1 MRRFN
6 VTNGPS
12 YYSDEEI
19 IKHLQALPRDS
30 TALGVSP
37 DEVREARSLA
47 AELAE
52 RIYAEP
58 TTWGIATIPERFR
71 DDAAADA
78 FAALLAEVPNFKG
91 RQSVPEWFSQAV
103 EIRFRRLWTMSERLV
118 AEQRDGIPKPQ
129 PPQKARSRPAAAG
142 PTAESVIPG
151 HNALWRQF
159 ENDFPRDASTLRLRY
174 VDNRSSEEMAVL
186 SDAPSIRAVG
196 QRVTRARDRFR
207 MFCEQ
212 SGLDRHDTADL
223 MLHFGEGSKS

>member
-1 MRRFN
+1 
-6 VTNGPS
+6 VTSGPS

-30 TALGVSP
+30 ATLSASP

-52 RIYAEP
+52 RIYADP
-58 TTWGIATIPERFR
+58 ATWGIATIPERFR

-78 FAALLAEVPNFKG
+78 FTALLAEVPNFKG

-103 EIRFRRLWTMSERLV
+103 EIRFRRLWIMSEQLV
-118 AEQRDGIPKPQ
+118 AEQRDGVPKPL
-129 PPQKARSRPAAAG
+129 PPQKARSRRAADG

-151 HNALWRQF
+151 RNALWRQF
-159 ENDFPRDASTLRLRY
+159 ENDFPRDASTLCLRY
-174 VDNRSSEEMAVL
+174 VDNRSPEEMAAL
-186 SDAPSIRAVG
+186 LDASSVRAVG
-196 QRVTRARDRFR
+196 QRVARARDRFR

-223 MLHFGEGSKS
+223 MLRFGEGPRS